1 MKKADLVYYL
11 RALLGFIVGFLSAI
25 LSGLDLPPLP
35 WLPGL
40 LIAVAIYPLTYKAL
54 RTLEGLS
61 RKEAAF
67 TGIEAYFFM
76 WLFSWTLWYTILN
89 YVA

>member
-1 MKKADLVYYL
+1 MRKPDLIYYL
-11 RALLGFIVGFLSAI
+11 RGLLGFIVGFLSAF
-25 LSGLDLPPLP
+25 LSSLELQPLP

-40 LIAVAIYPLTYKAL
+40 LIAIAIYPLTYRAF
-54 RTLEGLS
+54 RAVEGLK

-76 WLFSWTLWYTILN
+76 WLFSWTLWYTVLV
-89 YVA
+89 YWA